1 MFYEFFNFRV
11 DDMSLTDLW
20 RSKKR
25 NIVTFYEWVGSA
37 KVPALPS
44 VLRLYKHLIDKKVKI
59 VFLTGSSDAYTKARE
74 DNLKSV
80 GYTTWDKLI
89 LRSKDDYDKGLR
101 GAIFKLAKRKELE
114 EKDPKHRIIGNMG
127 DQWSDL
133 IGTNVLKGGVVA
145 SSSSS
150 VPFISLS
157 SLDDRASRLISCST
171 ISSSIISSYHV
182 LPLVDTWHQELF
194 SAQTNFL
201 VQRAKLWNSHVYY
214 VASGMSKKISLD
226 QIIKRMLRVHLV

>member
-1 MFYEFFNFRV
+1 MLNLDSNKYLGEKIDSVSSRFDMYPL
-11 DDMSLTDLW
+11 DDRQVVMLAPQKTLGNIPTLIRSFATE
-20 RSKKR
+20 SKKR

-133 IGTNVLKGGVVA
+133 IGTN
-145 SSSSS
+145 
-150 VPFISLS
+150 I
-157 SLDDRASRLISCST
+157 RLLG
-171 ISSSIISSYHV
+171 SITN
-182 LPLVDTWHQELF
+182 LRLVDTWHQELF